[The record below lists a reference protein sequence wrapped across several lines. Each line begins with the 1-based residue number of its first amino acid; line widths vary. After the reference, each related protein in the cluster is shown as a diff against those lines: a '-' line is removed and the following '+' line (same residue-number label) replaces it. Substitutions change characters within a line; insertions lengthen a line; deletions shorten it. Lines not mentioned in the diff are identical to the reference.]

1 MVGRASARS
10 IADPDVSCAFMP
22 STLDL
27 SDLQLAVMRVLWD
40 KGEASASDV
49 QRALHRSRGLAITTV
64 STLLTRL
71 ERRGLLSHRVDGRT
85 FVYRAKISERD
96 VRRSMLSSLVDG
108 LFRGDASAVVSQL
121 LAARDVTEGDID
133 RIQELV
139 EDAKRSAPP
148 ERTTKE
154 VKRER

>member
-1 MVGRASARS
+1 
-10 IADPDVSCAFMP
+10 
-22 STLDL
+22 
-27 SDLQLAVMRVLWD
+27 MRVLWD

-71 ERRGLLSHRVDGRT
+71 EKRGLLSHRADGRT

-148 ERTTKE
+148 ERTMKE

>member
-1 MVGRASARS
+1 
-10 IADPDVSCAFMP
+10 MP
-22 STLDL
+22 SALEL
-27 SDLQLAVMRVLWD
+27 SDLQLAVMRVVWD

-71 ERRGLLSHRVDGRT
+71 EKRGLLSHRADGRT

-121 LAARDVTEGDID
+121 LAAGDVTEGDID

-148 ERTTKE
+148 ERATKE

>member
-1 MVGRASARS
+1 
-10 IADPDVSCAFMP
+10 MP
-22 STLDL
+22 SVLDL

-40 KGEASASDV
+40 RGEATALDV

-64 STLLTRL
+64 STLLSRL
-71 ERRGLLSHRVDGRT
+71 EKRGVLSHRAEGRT
-85 FVYRAKISERD
+85 FIYRAKISERD

-121 LAARDVTEGDID
+121 LSARDVTDGDIE

-139 EDAKRSAPP
+139 EDAKRSGVG
-148 ERTTKE
+148 ERSTKE

>member
-1 MVGRASARS
+1 
-10 IADPDVSCAFMP
+10 MP

>member
-10 IADPDVSCAFMP
+10 IADPTSPRAFMP

-40 KGEASASDV
+40 RGEASASDV

>member
-1 MVGRASARS
+1 
-10 IADPDVSCAFMP
+10 MP

-40 KGEASASDV
+40 KGEASAADV

-71 ERRGLLSHRVDGRT
+71 EKRGLLSHRADGRT

-139 EDAKRSAPP
+139 EEAKRSAPP
-148 ERTTKE
+148 ERATKE